1 MERHTS
7 PPAAAPSNFI
17 APTLEIMVMAFFLIV
32 LMTYPLPFLSPT
44 WFLTAG
50 IAFFLTFMIE
60 EDAHEQTIDLVLL
73 FIVASLMF
81 FLAVFHGEEQ
91 RFIKQILLGTCFF
104 RFLFVVTSLWVTCR
118 SAPVA
123 ASQTDLAEEAY
134 PTRIEER
141 PMGYL
146 PIFMFPFIL
155 SLGFGEDFA
164 PFVFS
169 QGAFMAAAITD
180 LVDFYPTLPY
190 IGFAVWLISEGL
202 LWRMGYRKKRRII
215 WAFGGGDVLF
225 LRFFSGYLGLVSLSS
240 LFFLSLLTRVVFALV
255 QFFIEKEK

>member
-1 MERHTS
+1 MERNTS
-7 PPAAAPSNFI
+7 PRAAAPSKFI
-17 APTLEIMVMAFFLIV
+17 ASTLEIMVMDFFLIV

-50 IAFFLTFMIE
+50 IAFFLSFMIE

-91 RFIKQILLGTCFF
+91 RFIKEMILGGYFF
-104 RFLFVVTSLWVTCR
+104 RFLLVITSLFVTCR

-123 ASQTDLAEEAY
+123 ASRTDGQEAY
-134 PTRIEER
+134 FTHAEKR

-146 PIFMFPFIL
+146 PIFAFVFVLYL
-155 SLGFGEDFA
+155 SFGEEFA

-169 QGAFMAAAITD
+169 QASFMAAVIVE
-180 LVDFYPTLPY
+180 LVNFYPALPY
-190 IGFAVWLISEGL
+190 IGLVVWMIGEGL
-202 LWRMGYRKKRRII
+202 LCHMEYMEKRRIV

-225 LRFFSGYLGLVSLSS
+225 LGLFAGYLGLAPLFS
-240 LFFLSLLTRVVFALV
+240 LFFLSLIARVTFALL
-255 QFFIEKEK
+255 QHWIERTV